1 MSALE
6 LLERLILVYFTALNS
21 LYLVFTLVAF
31 RDLFAYQRRLWRGQ
45 LEALLSESA
54 YKPISILVPAY
65 NERETIVA
73 NVRSLLNLG
82 YPEFEIVV
90 VNDGSKDDTTEVLKV
105 AFELQPVPVTVRMV
119 LETKPVKAMYR
130 SLEHPN
136 LIVIDKQNGGKSDAL
151 NAAINA
157 SSYPLFCC
165 IDADSLLEHDAL
177 LRVARVF
184 CEDDEAVAVGGI
196 VRVLN
201 GSLVEA
207 GRVVQPRTTG
217 RPIVLCQT
225 LEYVRGFLAG
235 RTALGHA
242 NALLIISGAF
252 GLFRKDRVVAAGGYN
267 RDTVCEDMEVVVRLH
282 RRAHEAGVPARIV
295 FVPDP
300 VCWTQVPEDWRTL
313 LRQRDRWQRG
323 LIETLWMHRR
333 LLLNGRY
340 GAAGLI
346 AFPFYTIF
354 EALGPLVEVT
364 GYVLL
369 PIEWALGRLNP
380 PFAVLFLVLA
390 ILYGILNTL
399 LALILDDLLFRRYER
414 VRDLARLVAAAFL
427 EYAGFRQLL
436 ALQRFTASFSVRR
449 RKATWGEQRRQAI
462 AHGERTAGA
471 PPRTAA

>member
-1 MSALE
+1 MDAIAWI
-6 LLERLILVYFTALNS
+6 ERVILVYFTVLNS
-21 LYLVFTLVAF
+21 LYLGFTLVAF
-31 RDLFAYQRRLWRGQ
+31 WGLLAYQRRFWRGQ

-54 YKPISILVPAY
+54 YKPISVLVPAY
-65 NERETIVA
+65 NERATIAA

-90 VNDGSKDDTTEVLKV
+90 VNDGSKDDTVAVLKA
-105 AFELQPVPVTVRMV
+105 AFGLQPVPVAIRNTLPTQPVR
-119 LETKPVKAMYR
+119 AIYR
-130 SLEHPN
+130 SLDHPN
-136 LIVIDKQNGGKSDAL
+136 LLVIDKLNGGKSDAL

-157 SSYPLFCC
+157 SSFPLFCC
-165 IDADSLLEHDAL
+165 IDADSLLEQDAL

-184 CEDDEAVAVGGI
+184 SDDEAIVAAGGI

-207 GRVVQPRTTG
+207 GRVIQPRALP

-242 NALLIISGAF
+242 NALLIVSGAF
-252 GLFRKDRVVAAGGYN
+252 GLFRKDRVLAAGGYN
-267 RDTVCEDMEVVVRLH
+267 RDTVCEDMEIVVRLH
-282 RRAHEAGVPARIV
+282 RHSREQGMPARIV

-323 LIETLWMHRR
+323 LLETLLIHGRMF
-333 LLLNGRY
+333 LNPRY
-340 GAAGLI
+340 GAAGLFG
-346 AFPFYTIF
+346 FPFYAIF
-354 EALGPLVEVT
+354 EALGPVIEVT

-369 PIEWALGRLNP
+369 PLEWWLGRLNAT
-380 PFAVLFLVLA
+380 FAVLFLVLA
-390 ILYGILNTL
+390 VLYGILISL

-414 VRDLARLVAAAFL
+414 ARDLLLLVGGAFV
-427 EYAGFRQLL
+427 EYLGFRQLL
-436 ALQRFTASFSVRR
+436 ALQRFTAFFTLR
-449 RKATWGEQRRQAI
+449 RKKSAWGEQRRQAI
-462 AHGERTAGA
+462 GHGEPAPA
-471 PPRTAA
+471 PPPEALR